1 MKTINTLTIITFSIL
16 EIVALIG
23 VIFFRAY
30 WHIGTAVICLA
41 MILVSIWD
49 NKREKQLK
57 NNEL

>member
-1 MKTINTLTIITFSIL
+1 MKTINTLTIIIFSIFG
-16 EIVALIG
+16 IAALIG

-30 WHIGTAVICLA
+30 WHIGTVMICLA
-41 MILVSIWD
+41 MICVSIWD